1 MLRYAKSVCKYFFDK
16 GPYLVLLSIL
26 PSLLTAL
33 LFSPTAPLDYLLRYR
48 DINFADFG
56 VMYADIHRLPYDF
69 FYVGIIGMVFYV
81 VAFAL
86 MFGIVDRHMRI
97 GEFTLSFKRAKTRL
111 NYNIMTALRFS
122 LGYGIFFLL
131 ADLLLA
137 VLYYLWAVAFGAGA
151 EWLVFSIISWLLVS
165 GVQLYISTRMLL
177 WAPFMLHTGL
187 RSYDAFRMGWRQM
200 SGRMVPAAVA
210 LFFVVLPA
218 DVLTVL
224 IGALTGNIVWRVIAD
239 GIIYSVVLTV
249 YVVLM
254 YTVFYDVTGT
264 ERMDLRKIDL
274 WSKRSWRWLKKKD
287 KTDETDG

>member
-1 MLRYAKSVCKYFFDK
+1 MSGGVVKLR
-16 GPYLVLLSIL
+16 
-26 PSLLTAL
+26 
-33 LFSPTAPLDYLLRYR
+33 
-48 DINFADFG
+48 
-56 VMYADIHRLPYDF
+56 
-69 FYVGIIGMVFYV
+69 
-81 VAFAL
+81 
-86 MFGIVDRHMRI
+86 
-97 GEFTLSFKRAKTRL
+97 
-111 NYNIMTALRFS
+111 
-122 LGYGIFFLL
+122 IFFLL

-224 IGALTGNIVWRVIAD
+224 IGALTDNIVWRVIAD